1 MDSSG
6 NAAEEEDMDSRS
18 SWAEQAD
25 EEQPADISPEHPLP
39 ITSVR
44 SRPTLITIPFAS
56 PDISNEQIFQE
67 LHQYGKIIN
76 IWHQTYPEFPTIST
90 GKRLCTIY
98 PNPENPLPPFII
110 ISGQKILISFRG
122 RQPVCMHCNSKFH
135 MTSSCHLRGQ
145 KLCFHCGQDDHH
157 YNDCDRR
164 HNGYPPTAHDNGR
177 PRLSSSGSE
186 SVMDSDNDIDQNSDK
201 QSDELSDYHDS
212 LLIKRL
218 SDTDDSDNDEPLN
231 KVTEE
236 QEQNVTPQNIDSETI
251 AEDPDHLTHS
261 SSSTQVSSFT
271 TTTLSQSESLSLSQV
286 QSLASQPH
294 QSIDQQSRKSINSTK
309 QFICLTYL
317 SIFTC
322 HFLPES
328 PVLPDTLA
336 SYTNQKR
343 PIGTSSSTSSTIADN
358 SRTRSKKKKQKK

>member
-67 LHQYGKIIN
+67 LHQ
-76 IWHQTYPEFPTIST
+76 
-90 GKRLCTIY
+90 
-98 PNPENPLPPFII
+98 
-110 ISGQKILISFRG
+110 G
-122 RQPVCMHCNSKFH
+122 RQPMCMHCNSKFH

-212 LLIKRL
+212 LTDKGRGNRLRPLNSQRL

-236 QEQNVTPQNIDSETI
+236 QEQNVTPQDIDSEAR

-261 SSSTQVSSFT
+261 SSSTQVPSFT
-271 TTTLSQSESLSLSQV
+271 TTT
-286 QSLASQPH
+286 
-294 QSIDQQSRKSINSTK
+294 
-309 QFICLTYL
+309 FISVRIIIT
-317 SIFTC
+317 FT
-322 HFLPES
+322 S
-328 PVLPDTLA
+328 PIPCI
-336 SYTNQKR
+336 
-343 PIGTSSSTSSTIADN
+343 PTSSIH
-358 SRTRSKKKKQKK
+358 

>member
-25 EEQPADISPEHPLP
+25 EEQPADISER
-39 ITSVR
+39 TSK
-44 SRPTLITIPFAS
+44 
-56 PDISNEQIFQE
+56 QE
-67 LHQYGKIIN
+67 CQ
-76 IWHQTYPEFPTIST
+76 QR

-212 LLIKRL
+212 HTDKGRGNRLRPLNSQRL

-294 QSIDQQSRKSINSTK
+294 QSIDQQSRNQSTPQNNSSASP
-309 QFICLTYL
+309 ICL
-317 SIFTC
+317 SSPAIS
-322 HFLPES
+322 LPES

>member
-25 EEQPADISPEHPLP
+25 EEQPADISER
-39 ITSVR
+39 TSK
-44 SRPTLITIPFAS
+44 
-56 PDISNEQIFQE
+56 QE
-67 LHQYGKIIN
+67 CQ
-76 IWHQTYPEFPTIST
+76 QR

-294 QSIDQQSRKSINSTK
+294 QSIDQQSRNQSTPQNNSSASP
-309 QFICLTYL
+309 ICL
-317 SIFTC
+317 SSPAIS
-322 HFLPES
+322 LPES